1 MGEITKSDKEGNIQN
16 TRLKTVSCFLR
27 VCFWEKA
34 WSLHSILIGRRVWV
48 PGYGQ
53 EGFLNQE
60 DIRSTVGEGRQR
72 PSEWCCAG
80 SSTLSWILRG
90 DEKLPPQL
98 MAMPPLKTLYVRCW
112 LIVHYNI
119 FKWRKHS
126 LLSSSNPGKQ
136 LWVSMHLPLCL
147 SETSVLDPPP
157 ATPSF
162 FRDHAPNPSH

>member
-1 MGEITKSDKEGNIQN
+1 M
-16 TRLKTVSCFLR
+16 LFR

-34 WSLHSILIGRRVWV
+34 WSLHSILIGRWAWV
-48 PGYGQ
+48 PGYRQ

-60 DIRSTVGEGRQR
+60 DKRSTVREGRQR

-90 DEKLPPQL
+90 DKKLPPQL

-112 LIVHYNI
+112 LIVHSNI

-136 LWVSMHLPLCL
+136 LWVSMRLLLCL
-147 SETSVLDPPP
+147 SETSVPGPPST
-157 ATPSF
+157 TPSF
-162 FRDHAPNPSH
+162 FQRPCSKPFSLRLPI